1 MIPLILGLCTAL
13 AADPETERL
22 LGPDPTPTEAM
33 SPRMASA
40 PSPAVELVGLWPIGV
55 TIAGAAVLWIISR
68 VRRLDP
74 GPDLVHVDVVGR
86 AGVGGNAALQVVD
99 VQDAKGNIRRLLLA
113 TGTGAPTL
121 IADLGE
127 AEADERSESEE
138 APVRLT
144 TRATR
149 PLPFAAAA
157 TAARAEPQT
166 ERKAQ
171 VLGLIDEVIGNARRA
186 SSGMRA

>member
-1 MIPLILGLCTAL
+1 MFPLLLGLATAL

-22 LGPDPTPTEAM
+22 LGPDPTPTPLVA
-33 SPRMASA
+33 PRMASA
-40 PSPAVELVGLWPIGV
+40 SNPAVELVGLWPIGV
-55 TIAGAAVLWIISR
+55 TIAGAAVLWIMSR

-127 AEADERSESEE
+127 TSAEDGTESEE
-138 APVRLT
+138 APVHLM

-149 PLPFAAAA
+149 PLPLGLVPPV
-157 TAARAEPQT
+157 AEPQND
-166 ERKAQ
+166 RKAQ